1 MRRTRQEA
9 EETRHRILEA
19 AVELFEARGY
29 SATRIQ
35 DIADR
40 TGLTRGA
47 VYWHFKNKN
56 ELYLHIFRMF
66 ERRLDRMLEESE
78 RLSRSPLERLRW
90 LISRMVSSHD
100 LMVGFRQVRMAAM
113 TDFCRLHDS
122 EMVRDHR
129 EWITEKCLHIAER
142 FIVQGKNAGEIRQD
156 VEPRMAALA
165 IVMFVMGCVGA
176 QLNRMSAL
184 EERYNS
190 TDFVDFFIEG
200 LRSREG

>member
-9 EETRHRILEA
+9 EETRRRILDA
-19 AVELFEARGY
+19 AVELFETRGF

-47 VYWHFKNKN
+47 VYWHFKNKD

-66 ERRLDRMLEESE
+66 ERNLDRLLEESG
-78 RLSRSPLERLRW
+78 RLPRSPLERLRW

-100 LMVGFRQVRMAAM
+100 ILVGFRQIRMAAM
-113 TDFCRLHDS
+113 ADFCRLQNS
-122 EMVRDHR
+122 EMLKHHR
-129 EWITEKCLHIAER
+129 AWIAEKYLHIAEG
-142 FIVQGKNAGEIRQD
+142 FIVQGKKAGEIRQD
-156 VEPRMAALA
+156 VEPRMAVMA
-165 IVMFVMGCVGA
+165 IAMFVGGCVGA

-184 EERYNS
+184 EEKYTI

-200 LRSREG
+200 MQSREG